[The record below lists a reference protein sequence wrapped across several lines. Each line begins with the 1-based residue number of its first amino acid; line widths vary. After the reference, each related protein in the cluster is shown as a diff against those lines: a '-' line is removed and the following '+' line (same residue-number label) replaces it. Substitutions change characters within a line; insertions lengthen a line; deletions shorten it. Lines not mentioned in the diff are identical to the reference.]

1 MIFLQISFLVVYL
14 ILSVRP
20 SCLGVFPFS
29 NLCFL
34 PPNNIQFSTSVFHL
48 RLSVCPSVLLSLS
61 PQFTTLAF
69 FVQNIRPGE
78 SVFSPSCPAI
88 FPFTFSTIPIY
99 LESSCPVL
107 FLFSLV
113 TTFSLTL
120 VFIIVAIS
128 QNHAMQS
135 KMAAIK
141 NTNFDF

>member
-20 SCLGVFPFS
+20 SCLGVFPFW

-48 RLSVCPSVLLSLS
+48 RLSVCPSVLLSVCPSVLLSLS

-69 FVQNIRPGE
+69 FVYNIRPGE

-107 FLFSLV
+107 FLSSFV

-128 QNHAMQS
+128 
-135 KMAAIK
+135 
-141 NTNFDF
+141 